1 MNEKT
6 PTSHRDRVAA
16 ESVPRALEVAAE
28 SAPRALD
35 RSGDAP
41 DRSGDEQEQ
50 ARVADKRARG
60 LCARCSNPSQSYR
73 CEPCRSARRAYRAQQ
88 TTQKDRW
95 PLVSK
100 APDDFVWSTAQICTG
115 LRLTRGAV
123 RERAHARGVVPV
135 DRDLEVLADLH
146 AGPHVAISDE
156 ALDACTWTLEAA
168 FCLWTPIWPY
178 TLAKPGE
185 PDVRYFLVA
194 ADEKVR
200 GHYYWSVLWDE
211 DEFFSGSSPT
221 VEGAA
226 RRAQAIFERLEA
238 FVAKLTR
245 QQP

>member
-1 MNEKT
+1 MDETTSSKV
-6 PTSHRDRVAA
+6 PTTTQDHPINKLS
-16 ESVPRALEVAAE
+16 
-28 SAPRALD
+28 
-35 RSGDAP
+35 
-41 DRSGDEQEQ
+41 
-50 ARVADKRARG
+50 ADKGTRKR
-60 LCARCSNPSQSYR
+60 CARCSNPSESYR

-146 AGPHVAISDE
+146 AGPHVAEE
-156 ALDACTWTLEAA
+156 ALDACMWTLEAA

-185 PDVRYFLVA
+185 PDVPRP
-194 ADEKVR
+194 
-200 GHYYWSVLWDE
+200 
-211 DEFFSGSSPT
+211 SSSDWKPLS
-221 VEGAA
+221 
-226 RRAQAIFERLEA
+226 RSSRANSRER
-238 FVAKLTR
+238 
-245 QQP
+245 